1 MKRNKDQIGRSMVE
15 MLGVLA
21 IIGVLSVGDIAG
33 YKTAIKK
40 HQSNELANALQLLDI
55 QYESAKNAGKE
66 CTIKGEDHDNFN
78 GVDFSYDANG
88 FNVSYATAWSWEGVN
103 CYDRA
108 YLTIKSPYEIT
119 DDMCETLRN
128 FAMNQEHPF
137 YTNLTYMSCSSGCD
151 DSTMQSGG
159 EVKSLGGNTIY
170 CIYI

>member
-1 MKRNKDQIGRSMVE
+1 MRKNESGRSMVE

-21 IIGVLSVGDIAG
+21 IIGVLSVGGIAG

-40 HQSNELANALQLLDI
+40 HQSNELANALQLLDV
-55 QYESAKNAGKE
+55 QYGSAKNAGKE
-66 CTIKGEDHDNFN
+66 CTIKGDDYDNFN
-78 GVDFSYDANG
+78 GVNFSYDANG
-88 FNVSYATAWSWEGVN
+88 FNVSYATGWSWHGGY
-103 CYDRA
+103 CLDRA
-108 YLTIKSPYEIT
+108 YLTIESPYEIT
-119 DDMCETLRN
+119 DEMCETLRS

-137 YTNLTYMSCSSGCD
+137 YTNLTHMSCSSGCY